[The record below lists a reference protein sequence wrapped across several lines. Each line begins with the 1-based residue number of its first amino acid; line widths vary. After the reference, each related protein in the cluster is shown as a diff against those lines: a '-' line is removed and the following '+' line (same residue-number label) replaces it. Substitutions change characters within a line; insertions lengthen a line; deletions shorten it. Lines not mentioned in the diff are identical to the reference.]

1 MTPAVV
7 MQDKESNVKVK
18 GILTAALLIAA
29 VLLLQ
34 TAGMALNLDY
44 SGPINS
50 FTGTPSS
57 VKRPWLPNRSALG
70 RVAI

>member
-1 MTPAVV
+1 

-18 GILTAALLIAA
+18 GMLTVVLLIVT

-34 TAGMALNLDY
+34 TTGLAINLDY

-50 FTGTPSS
+50 FTG
-57 VKRPWLPNRSALG
+57 
-70 RVAI
+70 